1 MEEHMEKKH
10 VLVGMSGGVDSSV
23 TAYLL
28 LQQGYHVTGVH
39 MITLPESQG
48 QSAEIEDAQK
58 VCDTLGIELIVIDKR
73 AEFQKEVIEY
83 FVDEYQ
89 RGRTPNPCVVCNRKI
104 KWPMLLHNQE
114 QIKVDYIATGHY
126 AKIIQMENGRFAI
139 KHAKTATKDQ
149 TYMLFN
155 LTQEQLAHTL
165 FPLGDYEKEDV
176 REIAKNINARIAAK
190 NDSQEICFVKTSDYV
205 TFIEEFTHKE
215 FVPGNYVDTDGNVI
229 GKHKGIAR
237 YTIGQRKG
245 LDINLNKKAFVVD
258 IDATTNEITLG
269 DNDDLYAS
277 SCQFDQINFM
287 GIESI
292 EGELKAKAKARY
304 SQKPSDCI
312 ITKIDKDNYLCTF
325 TQAQRAMTPGQALVF
340 YDDQGVILGGGLI
353 NKIIH

>member
-1 MEEHMEKKH
+1 MEKKH

-39 MITLPESQG
+39 MVTLPESQG
-48 QSAEIEDAQK
+48 QSTEIEDAQK

-73 AEFQKEVIEY
+73 DIFQKEVIDY

-89 RGRTPNPCVVCNRKI
+89 KGRTPNPCVVCNRKI

-114 QIKVDYIATGHY
+114 KIKVDYIATGHY
-126 AKIIQMENGRFAI
+126 AKIIKTKAGRFAI
-139 KHAKTATKDQ
+139 KHAKTTTKDQ
-149 TYMLFN
+149 TYMLYN
-155 LTQEQLAHTL
+155 LTQDQLARTL

-190 NDSQEICFVKTSDYV
+190 DDSQEICFIKKSDYV
-205 TFIEEFTHKE
+205 TFIEEYSQQEFT
-215 FVPGNYVDTDGNVI
+215 PGNYIDTGGNI
-229 GKHKGIAR
+229 LGSHKGIAR

-258 IDATTNEITLG
+258 INATTNEITLG
-269 DNDDLYAS
+269 DNADLFAY

-287 GIESI
+287 GIATI
-292 EGELKAKAKARY
+292 DGPLKAQAKARY
-304 SQKPSDCI
+304 SQQPSDCV
-312 ITKIDKDNYLCTF
+312 ITPAGHANYLCTF
-325 TQAQRAMTPGQALVF
+325 SQAQRAMTPGQALVF
-340 YDDQGVILGGGLI
+340 YDDQGVILGGGII
-353 NKIIH
+353 NKIIR